1 MLYEHFTAVHKM
13 ITTNSTE
20 LKNILKDRKTA
31 VALGSFDALHK
42 GHIYVIGKA
51 VEYAKK
57 NNLTALVQLV
67 EIPTRLRINTL
78 ETKLDILEKMGVEV
92 VVVEQFTESFRSVNY
107 KSFIC
112 EFLSDKYNAAAVFCG
127 DNYRFGY
134 MAEGDTDK
142 LSEGC
147 SKCGISVNV
156 IPCVE
161 IEGVVSSTV
170 IREFIKNGDME
181 KAAEYM
187 TRPYSVSGK
196 VVHGRGLG
204 KTLGFPT
211 ANISI
216 PPDAVIPKNGVYLT
230 QIRLDGKIYDGITNV
245 GAKPTVGVDEVNIET
260 YIDQFDGDIYGKTI
274 MVEFKKRLRDIKKFD
289 SLEELKAQIEKD
301 KTEI

>member
-1 MLYEHFTAVHKM
+1 M

-20 LKNILKDRKTA
+20 LNNVLKGKKTA

-51 VEYAKK
+51 IEYAKK

-67 EIPTRLRINTL
+67 EIPSRLRINTL
-78 ETKLDILEKMGVEV
+78 EKRLEILEEMGVEV

-107 KSFIC
+107 KNFIC
-112 EFLSDKYNAAAVFCG
+112 EFLNEKYNAAAVFCG

-142 LSEGC
+142 LTEEC
-147 SKCGISVNV
+147 SRCGISVNV

-181 KAAEYM
+181 KVTEYM
-187 TRPYSVSGK
+187 TRPYAVSGE
-196 VVHGRGLG
+196 VAHGRGLG
-204 KTLGFPT
+204 KKLGFPT

-216 PPDAVIPKNGVYLT
+216 PPDAVIPKTGVYST
-230 QIRLDGKIYDGITNV
+230 QVRLDGKIYDGITNI
-245 GAKPTVGVDEVNIET
+245 GAKPTVGVDEMNIET
-260 YIDQFDGDIYGKTI
+260 FIKDFNGDLYGKTI
-274 MVEFKKRLRDIKKFD
+274 TVEFIKRLRDIKKFENLD
-289 SLEELKAQIEKD
+289 ELKAQLEKD
-301 KTEI
+301 KMRIQKA

>member
-1 MLYEHFTAVHKM
+1 M
-13 ITTNSTE
+13 IITNSAE
-20 LKNILKDRKTA
+20 LNNILKDKKTA

-51 VEYAKK
+51 VEYAKE

-67 EIPTRLRINTL
+67 EIPSRLRINTL
-78 ETKLDILEKMGVEV
+78 ETRLRILEEMGVEV
-92 VVVEQFTESFRSVNY
+92 VVMEQFTESFRSVNY
-107 KSFIC
+107 KNFIC
-112 EFLSDKYNAAAVFCG
+112 EFLSEKYNAAAVFCG

-142 LSEGC
+142 LAEGC
-147 SKCGISVNV
+147 SRCGIEVDV
-156 IPCVE
+156 IPCIE

-170 IREFIKNGDME
+170 IRDFIKNGDME

-187 TRPYSVSGK
+187 TRPYAISGT
-196 VVHGRGLG
+196 VIHGRGLG

-216 PPDAVIPKNGVYLT
+216 PPDAVIPKTGVYVT
-230 QIRLDGKIYDGITNV
+230 KVRLGESVFDGITNV

-260 YIDQFDGDIYGKTI
+260 YIKGFDGDLYGKTI
-274 MVEFKKRLRDIKKFD
+274 MVEFIKRLRDIKKFE
-289 SLEELKAQIEKD
+289 SLNELKKQLEKD

>member
-1 MLYEHFTAVHKM
+1 M

-20 LKNILKDRKTA
+20 LKNILKEKKTA

-78 ETKLDILEKMGVEV
+78 ETRLQILEKMGVEV
-92 VVVEQFTESFRSVNY
+92 VVVEQFTENFRSVDY

-147 SKCGISVNV
+147 SKCGISVKV
-156 IPCVE
+156 IPCIE

-170 IREFIKNGDME
+170 IREFIKNGEME

-187 TRPYSVSGK
+187 TRPYAVSGE
-196 VVHGRGLG
+196 VVHGRGVG

-216 PPDAVIPKNGVYLT
+216 PPNAVIPKNGVYLT
-230 QIRLDGKIYDGITNV
+230 KVRLDGEIYDGITNV
-245 GAKPTVGVDEVNIET
+245 GAKPTVDVDEVNIET
-260 YIDQFDGDIYGKTI
+260 YMDKFDADIYGKTI
-274 MVEFKKRLRDIKKFD
+274 AVEFIKRLRDTKKFD
-289 SLEELKAQIEKD
+289 NLEELRTQLERD
-301 KTEI
+301 KMEI